1 MMAITLFGLFFILP
15 ALSGYIANILSS
27 RDKKLWWYKR
37 LRRIKRWKKP
47 EYSAATFIVATVAF
61 YALGLSAIMGN
72 KSNTTTALTVLS
84 INCLSAF
91 VFLYYHWNIS
101 AFIARH
107 WELCKTLITPVV
119 VCVATLSKIYSDAA
133 IAELS
138 SLSPADLP
146 GTQLFLTL
154 ILTPTIWFFAASLAF
169 GYASLLLIP
178 ALLVKNLV
186 DEYRRNNKKHPLRK
200 KKKSSPAMAIVA
212 LSLGAIILLT
222 LMQKVASKSFYEPR
236 LRQAIAFSSFH
247 LPTSYCGLEDTNG
260 VNVAVMPDDRAALA
274 IPDVKLGYKFIK
286 ISCSPPRTTDSETK
300 EILKNVINENNKT
313 APREAASHQ

>member
-1 MMAITLFGLFFILP
+1 MIAITLFGIFFLLP
-15 ALSGYIANILSS
+15 VLLGCIANILNS
-27 RDKKLWWYKR
+27 RDKKIWWYKR
-37 LRRIKRWKKP
+37 LRRIKRWKKL
-47 EYSAATFIVATVAF
+47 EYSAAAFVAATAAF
-61 YALGLSAIMGN
+61 YTLGLSAIMGN
-72 KSNTTTALTVLS
+72 KSNSTTALTVLS

-91 VFLYYHWNIS
+91 VFLYYHWRVS
-101 AFIARH
+101 AFIGRH
-107 WELCKTLITPVV
+107 WELFKTLITPVV

-138 SLSPADLP
+138 GLSPADLP

-154 ILTPTIWFFAASLAF
+154 ILTPTIWLLAASLAF
-169 GYASLLLIP
+169 GYASLPLIP

-186 DEYRRNNKKHPLRK
+186 DEHRNKNKKRPLREK
-200 KKKSSPAMAIVA
+200 NKFSPVMAIVA

-222 LMQKVASKSFYEPR
+222 LMQKIASKSFYEPR

-247 LPTSYCGLEDTNG
+247 LPTSYCGLEDTKG

-300 EILKNVINENNKT
+300 EILKNIINDNNKT